1 MTPMMGKLVIFVL
14 EVAGLVLIA
23 NGQTAAPPL
32 KATPLMTK
40 DLPGIAGKEA
50 TVLTIELAPGA
61 ASPPHRH
68 EASTF
73 VYVLEGNIVMGVK
86 GGKEV
91 TLGPGEM
98 FYESPEDIHTVGRNA
113 SASKPAK
120 FLVFM
125 VKAKGAPVSMP
136 VHSEP

>member
-1 MTPMMGKLVIFVL
+1 MISKPILSVAAMT
-14 EVAGLVLIA
+14 GLLLITNA
-23 NGQTAAPPL
+23 QTSAPPV
-32 KATPLMTK
+32 KASSLMTK

-50 TVLTIELAPGA
+50 TVLTVELAPGA

-73 VYVLEGNIVMGVK
+73 VYVLEGSIVMGVK

-98 FYESPEDIHTVGRNA
+98 FHEKPDDIHTVGRNA
-113 SASKPAK
+113 SATKPAK

-125 VKAKGAPVSMP
+125 VKKKGSPVSMP
-136 VHSEP
+136 VHGEH

>member
-1 MTPMMGKLVIFVL
+1 MIVKPFVFVAA
-14 EVAGLVLIA
+14 VAGLALLTNA
-23 NGQTAAPPL
+23 QTAAPRV
-32 KATPLMTK
+32 KGTPLMTK

-50 TVLTIELAPGA
+50 TVLTVELEPGA

-73 VYVLEGNIVMGVK
+73 VYVLEGSIVMGVK
-86 GGKEV
+86 GGTEV

-98 FYESPEDIHTVGRNA
+98 FYEKPDDIHTVGRNA
-113 SASKPAK
+113 SATKPAR

-125 VKAKGAPVSMP
+125 VKAKGAPISMP
-136 VHSEP
+136 AHGEH

>member
-1 MTPMMGKLVIFVL
+1 MIIMNRNTLPLVVAFAAFVSS
-14 EVAGLVLIA
+14 AHA
-23 NGQTAAPPL
+23 QAPASPV

-50 TVLTIELAPGA
+50 TALTVELAPGA
-61 ASPPHRH
+61 VSPPHRH

-73 VYVLEGNIVMGVK
+73 VYVLEGSIVMGVK

-98 FYESPEDIHTVGRNA
+98 FHEKPDDIHTVGRNA
-113 SASKPAK
+113 SATKPAK

-125 VKAKGAPVSMP
+125 VKAKGAPVSLP
-136 VHSEP
+136 VHEAH

>member
-1 MTPMMGKLVIFVL
+1 MMRKLVLFVAAI
-14 EVAGLVLIA
+14 AGFVLIA
-23 NGQTAAPPL
+23 NAQPAASPV

-50 TVLTIELAPGA
+50 IMLTVELAPGA
-61 ASPPHRH
+61 SSPPHRH

-73 VYVLEGNIVMGVK
+73 VYVLEGSIMMGVK

-91 TLGPGEM
+91 TLGPGET
-98 FYESPEDIHTVGRNA
+98 FYEKPDDVHTVGRNA
-113 SASKPAK
+113 SATKPAK

-136 VHSEP
+136 APGGH

>member
-1 MTPMMGKLVIFVL
+1 MISNLVIFVAT
-14 EVAGLVLIA
+14 VTSFVSIGYA
-23 NGQTAAPPL
+23 QTAASPV

-68 EASTF
+68 QASTF
-73 VYVLEGNIVMGVK
+73 VYVLEGSIVMGVK
-86 GGKEV
+86 GGQEV
-91 TLGPGEM
+91 TLRPGEM
-98 FYESPEDIHTVGRNA
+98 FHEQPDDIHTVGRNA
-113 SASKPAK
+113 SATKPAK

-136 VHSEP
+136 VHDRN

>member
-1 MTPMMGKLVIFVL
+1 MICKPILSAVAIM
-14 EVAGLVLIA
+14 AGLVLNA
-23 NGQTAAPPL
+23 HAQTAQPPV
-32 KATPLMTK
+32 KASPLMTK

-50 TVLTIELAPGA
+50 IVLTVQLAPGA

-73 VYVLEGNIVMGVK
+73 VYVLEGSIVMGVK
-86 GGKEV
+86 GGQEV

-98 FYESPEDIHTVGRNA
+98 FYENPDDIHTVGRNA
-113 SASKPAK
+113 SATKPAK

-125 VKAKGAPVSMP
+125 VKKKGAPVSMP
-136 VHSEP
+136 VHAEH

>member
-1 MTPMMGKLVIFVL
+1 MIVKLGVFVAT
-14 EVAGLVLIA
+14 VAGLALLINA
-23 NGQTAAPPL
+23 QTAPPRV
-32 KATPLMTK
+32 KGTPLMTK

-50 TVLTIELAPGA
+50 TVLTIELEPGA

-73 VYVLEGNIVMGVK
+73 VYVLEGSIVMGVK

-98 FYESPEDIHTVGRNA
+98 FYEKPDDIHTVGRNA
-113 SASKPAK
+113 SATKPAK

-125 VKAKGAPVSMP
+125 VKGKGTPISMP
-136 VHSEP
+136 VHGEH